1 MMNDFTLMFVVV
13 WVVGSAALALV
24 WWATR
29 RIRQPMLRQ
38 LPRAVVAAIAYT
50 PMLVAGPSGFHGV
63 QLPVPAGLVLFGALF
78 GDVEP
83 TAKTSEQFVAL
94 RLVFTVSAVVYL
106 IAVGISHFSKRE
118 GDRF

>member
-1 MMNDFTLMFVVV
+1 MMNEFTLIFVVV

-24 WWATR
+24 WWATK
-29 RIRQPMLRQ
+29 RIRRPMLRQ

-50 PMLVAGPSGFHGV
+50 PMLVAGPSYFHGA

-83 TAKTSEQFVAL
+83 TAKSNDQFVAL
-94 RLVFTVSAVVYL
+94 RLVFTLFAVVYL
-106 IAVGISHFSKRE
+106 IAIGISHVSKRE